1 MSCSSAILFLL
12 SVGVNRVYPIS
23 RCRGTR
29 EPPSLMWLKDR
40 HNLYNRNPLFKVIYG
55 RTGKQ
60 YSRRTTAKA
69 SNGIDAAVS
78 FSQTQLPDVVHQL
91 LLWNMVDSLIKT
103 LIAILTIP
111 LVFRFMKKQCQRVEI
126 GKICDEG
133 YSWERGNPKYRQT
146 MVWDSKG
153 EINFLILPLSGVLIM
168 WGLLLL
174 PQ

>member
-1 MSCSSAILFLL
+1 MEEQANKILVELL
-12 SVGVNRVYPIS
+12 
-23 RCRGTR
+23 
-29 EPPSLMWLKDR
+29 
-40 HNLYNRNPLFKVIYG
+40 
-55 RTGKQ
+55 Q
-60 YSRRTTAKA
+60 KA

-78 FSQTQLPDVVHQL
+78 FSQAQIPDVVHQL

-133 YSWERGNPKYRQT
+133 YSWERGNPKYRPT

-153 EINFLILPLSGVLIM
+153 EINFLILPLAGVLIM
-168 WGLLLL
+168 WGLFIIATVTNMVWLKIWLAPKL
-174 PQ
+174 YLIEYAASLIK

>member
-1 MSCSSAILFLL
+1 MEEQANNILVELL
-12 SVGVNRVYPIS
+12 
-23 RCRGTR
+23 
-29 EPPSLMWLKDR
+29 
-40 HNLYNRNPLFKVIYG
+40 
-55 RTGKQ
+55 Q
-60 YSRRTTAKA
+60 KA

-168 WGLLLL
+168 WGLFIIATVTNMVWLKIWLAPKL
-174 PQ
+174 YLIEYAASLIK